1 LFGAVVACLGGCAG
15 TSTVPE
21 VDASKLRVPAFAW
34 LEPKQVRLDVV
45 DERFVPAEDKQ
56 KSIGNVKAAVSAAL
70 AGAGIAVA
78 PDSENAL
85 FLRFGEG
92 DRPIGEFASNE
103 CVMMTAVL
111 RTSRHRQ
118 VEASGFGC
126 AHDRNL
132 FGYSLRGNTTTA
144 FEIAI
149 NSVFGE
155 LVRLSS

>member
-1 LFGAVVACLGGCAG
+1 MFGAVVACLGGCAG

-118 VEASGFGC
+118 VEASGLNG
-126 AHDRNL
+126 DVVTVK
-132 FGYSLRGNTTTA
+132 LRGNTTTA

>member
-1 LFGAVVACLGGCAG
+1 MFGAVVVCLGGCAG
-15 TSTVPE
+15 TSAVPE
-21 VDASKLRVPAFAW
+21 VDASRLRVPALAW
-34 LEPKQVRLDVV
+34 LEPKQVRLDVL

-56 KSIGNVKAAVSAAL
+56 KSIDNVKAAMSAAL
-70 AGAGIAVA
+70 ADVGIAVA

-92 DRPIGEFASNE
+92 DRPIGDFATNE
-103 CVMMTAVL
+103 CVSMTAVL
-111 RTSRHRQ
+111 RASRRRQ

-132 FGYSLRGNTTTA
+132 FGYSLRGNATTA

-149 NSVFGE
+149 NNVFGE
-155 LVRLSS
+155 LVRLSP